1 MTKEKF
7 LAYCRS
13 YNTYRTKRYIVA
25 QRIGWVTDDINGNY
39 TLGID
44 YRFRRTP
51 ELDAIYDEY
60 FAIRQNPEGVRLR
73 MDESIVKQ
81 MN

>member
-25 QRIGWVTDDINGNY
+25 QRIGWVTDDLNGNY

-60 FAIRQNPEGVRLR
+60 FVIRKSPEGVHHRK
-73 MDESIVKQ
+73 DESIVKQ
-81 MN
+81 MK

>member
-1 MTKEKF
+1 MTREKF
-7 LAYCRS
+7 LAYCRF

-44 YRFRRTP
+44 YRFRRTT
-51 ELDAIYDEY
+51 ELDAIYDEC
-60 FAIRQNPEGVRLR
+60 FAVRQNPEGVRLR

>member
-7 LAYCRS
+7 LQYCKFC
-13 YNTYRTKRYIVA
+13 NTYRTKKYIVA
-25 QRIGWVTDDINGNY
+25 QRIGWVTDNNVGNY

-60 FAIRQNPEGVRLR
+60 FAVSSFVPPLLLIF
-73 MDESIVKQ
+73 I
-81 MN
+81 

>member
-7 LAYCRS
+7 LQYCKFC
-13 YNTYRTKRYIVA
+13 NTYRTKKYIVA
-25 QRIGWVTDDINGNY
+25 QRIGWVTDNNVGNY

-60 FAIRQNPEGVRLR
+60 FAVRQNLEGLRLR
-73 MDESIVKQ
+73 MDETIVKN